1 MAGKRGPQQQQHS
14 SFDEFVDA
22 MQKIKP
28 QLKTILSHIGTITAN
43 VPQNNQLAESYIPQ
57 NNNLQNNCK
66 EVVAAGAR
74 KPRCSTVVK
83 KPCTPRR
90 RTTAMSSNEQ
100 EIQAV
105 TNSGKIVYG
114 VVKEDGKL
122 EVKGHVGEVKE
133 DLLGLD
139 LDVVNAGRR
148 VRTRRSRKKCTMSG
162 DKFIED
168 NGMA

>member
-1 MAGKRGPQQQQHS
+1 MAGKRGPQQQHS

-43 VPQNNQLAESYIPQ
+43 VPQNNQLPESYIPQ
-57 NNNLQNNCK
+57 NSNLQNK

-100 EIQAV
+100 QIQAV

-114 VVKEDGKL
+114 VVKDGKL

-139 LDVVNAGRR
+139 LDVVNAGRKA
-148 VRTRRSRKKCTMSG
+148 RTRRSRKKCTMS
-162 DKFIED
+162 DNDRFMED